1 MSLGYGI
8 SVRDA
13 SITHDSSITLYR
25 GLVVSDIEGFVED
38 VFVNEKD
45 WSVATPEKLEG
56 SYIFVCAHT
65 NRDMRCGICGPIL
78 IETFQKE
85 ISKQALEK
93 SIFVKSCSH
102 VGGHKY
108 AGNVI
113 IFSPDASGEISGHW

>member
-1 MSLGYGI
+1 MPLGYGI

-45 WSVATPEKLEG
+45 CSVATPEKLEG
-56 SYIFVCAHT
+56 TY
-65 NRDMRCGICGPIL
+65 
-78 IETFQKE
+78 
-85 ISKQALEK
+85 
-93 SIFVKSCSH
+93 IFVKSCSH

-108 AGNVI
+108 ANNVI
-113 IFSPDASGEISGHW
+113 SIL